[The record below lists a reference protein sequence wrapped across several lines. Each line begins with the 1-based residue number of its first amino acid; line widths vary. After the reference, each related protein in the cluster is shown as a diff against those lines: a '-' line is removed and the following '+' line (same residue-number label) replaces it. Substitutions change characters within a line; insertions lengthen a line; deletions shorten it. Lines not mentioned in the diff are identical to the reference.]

1 MNWPSIAHGIFKAGS
16 NFRVGWWT
24 GGVSFLFFKG
34 FLQVLAGFSG
44 WWGGG
49 GGGGCGGGGGGGG
62 GPGRWAI
69 VLWGLYTLLKF
80 PNFLSFKSFG
90 NS

>member
-49 GGGGCGGGGGGGG
+49 RGG
-62 GPGRWAI
+62 WALGYRSMGFI
-69 VLWGLYTLLKF
+69 HS
-80 PNFLSFKSFG
+80 PEIS
-90 NS
+90 

>member
-49 GGGGCGGGGGGGG
+49 GGA
-62 GPGRWAI
+62 GRWAI
-69 VLWGLYTLLKF
+69 VQWGLYTLLKF

>member
-16 NFRVGWWT
+16 NFRLGWWT

-44 WWGGG
+44 WGGA
-49 GGGGCGGGGGGGG
+49 
-62 GPGRWAI
+62 GRWAI